1 MKSAFQDNNDS
12 ELNSQV
18 DQTKSKIEAIRGALM
33 KFDKDLDDEIDQQ
46 ELLNFLDS
54 NMKNGQKF
62 DRSLANKI
70 FEALDLDKSGKIT
83 VEEFIR
89 NFISIEEEIKT
100 HAKDLQ
106 NKYFTE
112 KEKNANLQKML
123 LENQTEKLNAEGIGQ
138 NAKITIEV
146 YNIEF
151 LRMFGLLKRISI
163 RTKFENDSKETKLLS
178 GEENVVVWKEKFE
191 LYVKFF

>member
-1 MKSAFQDNNDS
+1 MTSQYQNDS
-12 ELNSQV
+12 DMNSQLAE
-18 DQTKSKIEAIRGALM
+18 QTKTKIESIRGALM

-62 DRSLANKI
+62 DRGLANKI

-106 NKYFTE
+106 SKYFSE
-112 KEKNANLQKML
+112 KEKNANIQKML

-138 NAKITIEV
+138 NARITIEI

-151 LRMFGLLKRISI
+151 LRNMSPLKKISI
-163 RTKFENDSKETKLLS
+163 RIKLDNEAKETKLLK
-178 GEENVVVWKEKFE
+178 GEENIVVWKEKFE
-191 LYVKFF
+191 L